1 MSFTLLRR
9 RTAQALGQQQHRA
22 AYSTPSSPALAQGP
36 HKTESSTA
44 ASDYKVA
51 HPKRRPPPLPVI
63 DPPQW
68 SAQQAVDNI
77 LYNTP
82 PPSLQ
87 PFTRH
92 TLNCLVQNEPGVL
105 SRVSGILA
113 ARGFNIDSLVVCATE
128 IEDLSR
134 MCIVLRG
141 QDGVIE
147 QARRQLEDLVPVWA
161 VLDYTRTRTIERE
174 LLLAKISILG
184 PEYFEDQLANKGPD
198 ILPATEGAE
207 EGSPVKQHID
217 NTHRATSEI
226 HPRVD
231 VDQQA
236 QRLSPSE
243 ALRMKHTHLSGLR
256 LLAEQFGGKLVDIS
270 NESVIVEMT
279 GKTQRVDAFL
289 KLVRPYGILEA
300 ARTGLMVMPRAP
312 ISSPWSGMADDGVAE
327 EAEAFDAS
335 LLPPG

>member
-1 MSFTLLRR
+1 MPSTCGVRL
-9 RTAQALGQQQHRA
+9 
-22 AYSTPSSPALAQGP
+22 AYSTPSTPVNAPGSKGKQPFVAD
-36 HKTESSTA
+36 SSTSA
-44 ASDYKVA
+44 QDYKLA
-51 HPKRRPPPLPVI
+51 HPKRRAPPLPTI
-63 DPPQW
+63 DPPKW
-68 SAQQAVDNI
+68 SAEQAVNNI

-184 PEYFEDQLANKGPD
+184 PEYFEEQLANKGPD

-217 NTHRATSEI
+217 KTLQNVADG
-226 HPRVD
+226 HPGVD
-231 VDQQA
+231 PSSVKHHHNHHQP
-236 QRLSPSE
+236 LSAAE
-243 ALRMKHTHLSGLR
+243 ALRQKHTHLQSINLIAR
-256 LLAEQFGGKLVDIS
+256 QFGGKIVDLS
-270 NESVIVEMT
+270 SDAVIVEMT
-279 GKTQRVDAFL
+279 GKTARVDAFL

-312 ISSPWSGMADDGVAE
+312 ISSPWSGMADEDSPIE
-327 EAEAFDAS
+327 EQEAMDSS